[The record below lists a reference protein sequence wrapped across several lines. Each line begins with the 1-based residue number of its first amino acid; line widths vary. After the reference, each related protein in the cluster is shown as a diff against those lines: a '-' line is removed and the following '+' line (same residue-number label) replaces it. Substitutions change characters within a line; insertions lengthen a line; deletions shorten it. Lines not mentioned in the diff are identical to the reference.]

1 MKLLAIDTATEACS
15 AALLVDG
22 QCRDRFQTMP
32 RGHTQALMPMVQA
45 LLAEAELSLQQLDGL
60 AVGRGPG
67 AFTGVRIGISA
78 AQGLALGT
86 GLPVV
91 GVSNLAALAWL
102 AGPGPVASIIDAR
115 AGGVYAGYFDV
126 RGNVADSLIDECVCA
141 PGEVPRW
148 PAPAPSQV
156 AAAGTGWEVAA
167 QSIEAAIGT
176 TVRITDVQLPTAAAI
191 AQLAQAMLAA
201 GQGVAAAN
209 LQPVYLRDQV
219 VHTPS
224 SPN

>member
-15 AALLVDG
+15 AALLING
-22 QCRDRFQTMP
+22 QCQQRFQAMP
-32 RGHTQALMPMVQA
+32 RGHTQALMPMVHA
-45 LLAEAELSLQQLDGL
+45 LLAEAELSLKQLDGL

-91 GVSNLAALAWL
+91 GVSSLAALAWL

-115 AGGVYAGYFDV
+115 AGGVYVGYFDV
-126 RGNVADSLIDECVCA
+126 QGDHARPLIDECVCT
-141 PGEVPRW
+141 PESIPMW
-148 PAPAPSQV
+148 PTSGDAQITG
-156 AAAGTGWEVAA
+156 AGTGWAVAA
-167 QSIEAAIGT
+167 ESLQAAIGP
-176 TVRITDVQLPTAAAI
+176 TVRISDVRLPTATAI
-191 AQLAQAMLAA
+191 AHLAQPVFAA
-201 GQGVAAAN
+201 RGACAAAD

-219 VHTPS
+219 VHKARPAK
-224 SPN
+224 